1 MKNITATRHGEP
13 GKIPPGNTLAD
24 APPVAG
30 QAAKAHPSGTSLPSL
45 AGTQHTFDVLIVGSG
60 LAGLSAALKLLDKRG
75 APASDSDLFRIA
87 ILTKRSLADGSS
99 GWAQG
104 GIAAVMEEGAQ
115 GDSFESHIQDTQ
127 VAGAWLS
134 DAAATTQVVEGAPAA
149 IAWLQAQG
157 VVFTQEQHPGDPGA
171 APALHLTREGGHSYR
186 RIVHATDATGAAVQQ
201 CLIAAVLAHPAIEVF
216 EHTTLVDLI
225 VQNDSTTGQARCVG
239 LYALDSR
246 NGGSGNGTVRT
257 FGARHTVLATG
268 GAGKVY
274 LYTTNPDTATGDGI
288 AAAWRAGCRVG
299 NMEFI
304 QFHPTCLYHPEAKS
318 FLISE
323 AVRGEG
329 GILRLPESA
338 GGTRFMPAHD
348 ERAELAPR
356 DVVARAIDFEM
367 KKHGVDC
374 VYLDI
379 SHKGEAFVREHFP
392 TIHARCLALGIDI
405 ARQPIPVVPAA
416 HYTCGGVLT
425 DLAGRTDIENLYAAG
440 ETACT
445 GLHGANRLASNSLVE
460 CVVFAQQ
467 VADAIKKVAAYAHST
482 GAGGK
487 NDSQNRLPAW
497 DDSQVTD
504 ADEQVVI
511 SHNWDEL
518 RRFMWDYVG
527 IVRTNKRLERAAHRI
542 TLLQGEIQEFY
553 AHFHVTRDLL
563 ELRNLVQVAELIVR
577 SAQARHESRG
587 LHFSRDYP
595 EMAQKAVPTI
605 LVPPTA

>member
-1 MKNITATRHGEP
+1 MNVLPTSGQKPA
-13 GKIPPGNTLAD
+13 GKTDASIP
-24 APPVAG
+24 
-30 QAAKAHPSGTSLPSL
+30 HP
-45 AGTQHTFDVLIVGSG
+45 FDVVIVGSG
-60 LAGLSAALKLLDKRG
+60 LAGLSTALKLVEGSAANATPLRV
-75 APASDSDLFRIA
+75 AV
-87 ILTKRSLADGSS
+87 LTKGKLADGAS

-104 GIAAVMEEGAQ
+104 GIAAVLAQGEQ
-115 GDSFESHIQDTQ
+115 GDSFAAHIADTQ
-127 VAGAWLS
+127 IAGAWLS
-134 DAAATTQVVEGAPAA
+134 DEAATAQVVQGAPAA
-149 IAWLQAQG
+149 IGWLQAQG
-157 VVFTQEQHPGDPGA
+157 VAFTQEPGA
-171 APALHLTREGGHSYR
+171 APALHLTREGGHSHR
-186 RIVHATDATGAAVQQ
+186 RIVHATDATGAVVQES
-201 CLIAAVLAHPAIEVF
+201 LIAAVQAHPAIDVF
-216 EHTTLVDLI
+216 EQTTLVDLI
-225 VQNDSTTGQARCVG
+225 IQNDSSTGRPRCVG

-246 NGGSGNGTVRT
+246 DAETGSGGTVHT
-257 FGARHTVLATG
+257 FAARDILLATG

-274 LYTTNPDTATGDGI
+274 LYTSNPDTATGDGI
-288 AAAWRAGCRVG
+288 AAAWRAGCRIG

-338 GGTRFMPAHD
+338 GGARFMPAHD

-392 TIHARCLALGIDI
+392 TIHARCLSLGIDI

-425 DLAGRTDIENLYAAG
+425 DLAGRTDIANLYAAG

-460 CVVFAQQ
+460 CVVFAQE
-467 VADAIKKVAAYAHST
+467 VAYAIKS
-482 GAGGK
+482 GATCARQIRARGQ
-487 NDSQNRLPAW
+487 NDSEASLPAW
-497 DDSQVTD
+497 DESQVTD

-511 SHNWDEL
+511 AHNWDEL
-518 RRFMWDYVG
+518 RRLMWNYVG

-542 TLLQGEIQEFY
+542 ALLQSEIDEFY
-553 AHFHVTRDLL
+553 ANFRVTRDLL

-577 SAQARHESRG
+577 SAQSRHESRG

-595 EMAQKAVPTI
+595 QTDAVAFPTV
-605 LVPPTA
+605 LVPPTTVATRGSSGANS